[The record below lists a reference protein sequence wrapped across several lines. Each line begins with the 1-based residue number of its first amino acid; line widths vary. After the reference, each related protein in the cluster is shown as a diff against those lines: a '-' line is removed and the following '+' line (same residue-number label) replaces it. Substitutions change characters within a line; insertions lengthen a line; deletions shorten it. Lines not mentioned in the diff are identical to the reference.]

1 MDHTIDAS
9 ERRASALVPM
19 GIEFFLG
26 ENITA
31 CLSQIDVSND
41 LYPY

>member
-1 MDHTIDAS
+1 MDHAIDAS

-31 CLSQIDVSND
+31 SLSQIHVSHGP
-41 LYPY
+41 YPY